1 MRLLIPLNNSQKLS
15 CIFSA
20 NNVCGCWA
28 GLYGSWGLFGG
39 QRRTFTSQSFNKQHI
54 QMVVFEEKE
63 NEMQRKE
70 QMDLCSSSRN
80 PRCAKSILEKQ
91 GHQKRKKK
99 KKDSQKAEGNENDA
113 GVLVMQNYTH
123 KHASGDMDIILE
135 KKDLPSF
142 SSCHLDKF
150 CHLSYNS

>member
-1 MRLLIPLNNSQKLS
+1 
-15 CIFSA
+15 
-20 NNVCGCWA
+20 
-28 GLYGSWGLFGG
+28 
-39 QRRTFTSQSFNKQHI
+39 
-54 QMVVFEEKE
+54 MVVFEEKE
-63 NEMQRKE
+63 NDMRRKE

-99 KKDSQKAEGNENDA
+99 KDSQKAEGDENDA

-123 KHASGDMDIILE
+123 KHASRDMDIILE

>member
-1 MRLLIPLNNSQKLS
+1 
-15 CIFSA
+15 
-20 NNVCGCWA
+20 
-28 GLYGSWGLFGG
+28 
-39 QRRTFTSQSFNKQHI
+39 
-54 QMVVFEEKE
+54 
-63 NEMQRKE
+63 MQRKE
-70 QMDLCSSSRN
+70 QMDLCSLSRN
-80 PRCAKSILEKQ
+80 TRCAKFILEQ

-99 KKDSQKAEGNENDA
+99 ESQKAGRNENDA
-113 GVLVMQNYTH
+113 GLLVMQNYIH